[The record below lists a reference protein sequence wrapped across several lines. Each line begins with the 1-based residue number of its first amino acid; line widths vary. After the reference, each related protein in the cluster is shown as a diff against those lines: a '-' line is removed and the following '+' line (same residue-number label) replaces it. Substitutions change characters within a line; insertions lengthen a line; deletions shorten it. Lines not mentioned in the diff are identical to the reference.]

1 VHALSIAAEE
11 LAGARDRWTRLNAE
25 VLAVGPDP
33 VDALGQAQAKE
44 LNVRLVSD
52 DRYANARR
60 FKSYDDFEELPI
72 HSTILIDGQ
81 GRVQWARHGGAPFT
95 DLEFLAKQLERINE
109 RGSAATDRPT
119 APR

>member
-1 VHALSIAAEE
+1 VFC
-11 LAGARDRWTRLNAE
+11 ARNFRASYQNPSSTTR
-25 VLAVGPDP
+25 
-33 VDALGQAQAKE
+33 
-44 LNVRLVSD
+44 VS
-52 DRYANARR
+52 R

-109 RGSAATDRPT
+109 RGSAATDRTT